1 MFFLV
6 FQKFGDN
13 DAPDEKD
20 SQDSASILPLGLPL
34 YQNLL
39 VNFLDTLAPVIGMS
53 SKILFCYENAQFY
66 HNNFNSLLFYN
77 LWKIGSQ

>member
-1 MFFLV
+1 MFYLI

-13 DAPDEKD
+13 DTPDEKD

-39 VNFLDTLAPVIGMS
+39 VNFLDTLAPVIGMHS
-53 SKILFCYENAQFY
+53 IFYSGIGIFC
-66 HNNFNSLLFYN
+66 HNNFNSVLFYN
-77 LWKIGSQ
+77 FIKIGS